1 MKVCCTK
8 TYGKRMATIFELL
21 EAHEQ
26 RENLAS
32 AVVVDTDI
40 AFTFI
45 CCSVAILFTAKM
57 PSPVKHSILSYS
69 LFTA

>member
-8 TYGKRMATIFELL
+8 TYGRCMAAIFEFL
-21 EAHEQ
+21 EVHEQ

-32 AVVVDTDI
+32 AVVVDTDL
-40 AFTFI
+40 AFTL
-45 CCSVAILFTAKM
+45 CCSVAILFTAKI